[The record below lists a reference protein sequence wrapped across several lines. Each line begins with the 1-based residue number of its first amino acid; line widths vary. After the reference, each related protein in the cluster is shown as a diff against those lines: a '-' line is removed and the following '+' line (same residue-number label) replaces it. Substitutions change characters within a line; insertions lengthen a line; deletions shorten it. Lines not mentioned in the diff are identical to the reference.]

1 MTLQAHVTNLG
12 LHFGLEKHATLADA
26 YCQSFRLDAL
36 GTASGPPG
44 PLVARGPEY
53 ALAHRRRSVDAP
65 LRIPLEV
72 NTTAAFEAAGIG
84 HLLPALCTR
93 SDAAHSFSAWA
104 VGLRWCTEPRLPS
117 GALETAS
124 IDSMSSLAAPSAGEP
139 VTSSTRSSPI
149 RSELAVR
156 WRSSQ
161 QLAILMNHKAFGAA
175 LDLAH
180 EIGGRLAANDPAYR
194 RPPPAE
200 PARAPSPLAPPPP
213 PLHPEALRPL
223 EGMTIRLS
231 VDMAIPAWVT
241 LLHPDDPCSQAL
253 VLTARRLLVDGVLK
267 PSSVNEPENAGVP
280 PPPPLTTLGRYSS
293 NA

>member
-36 GTASGPPG
+36 GTALDPTV
-44 PLVARGPEY
+44 PLVARVPEY

-84 HLLPALCTR
+84 HLLPALCMR
-93 SDAAHSFSAWA
+93 SDAAHAFSTWT

-180 EIGGRLAANDPAYR
+180 EIGGRLAANDPPPTAGR
-194 RPPPAE
+194 VGTRAQPPGASTPTPPPRGTA
-200 PARAPSPLAPPPP
+200 A
-213 PLHPEALRPL
+213 
-223 EGMTIRLS
+223 
-231 VDMAIPAWVT
+231 
-241 LLHPDDPCSQAL
+241 
-253 VLTARRLLVDGVLK
+253 ARRNDHPTV
-267 PSSVNEPENAGVP
+267 S
-280 PPPPLTTLGRYSS
+280 
-293 NA
+293 